1 MNGSEWRINL
11 TRMETKT
18 LWTFVFKPADDRAY
32 SFNIIAPTRE
42 EALKMLRADLASI
55 IAEVNLEE
63 KK

>member
-1 MNGSEWRINL
+1 
-11 TRMETKT
+11 METKT